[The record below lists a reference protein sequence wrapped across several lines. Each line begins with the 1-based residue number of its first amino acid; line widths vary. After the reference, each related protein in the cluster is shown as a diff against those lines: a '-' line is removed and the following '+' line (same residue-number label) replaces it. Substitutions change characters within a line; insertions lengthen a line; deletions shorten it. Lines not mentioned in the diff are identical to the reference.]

1 MKNTKWKNILITVAV
16 PLGMWLLME
25 LLCRSFMNRSVIA
38 SSLDLKNYV
47 RNVGISACVALA
59 LSFNLGTGRFDLSL
73 GAQRIAATVVG
84 GNLALHLG
92 LGSAGVLLFALLFG
106 LIFGGLVGLIFVTF
120 RVPPMVLGVG
130 MALIYECVAFASS
143 DANGLQLFGKGVD
156 SLSNMSFTIAIVVIA
171 TLFVA
176 FLYQYTPFGYRM
188 RAIQGSQKIAKDSGI
203 NVFSHAFW
211 SYTLA
216 GGLVSFSGVFDAAF
230 KGNMS
235 VNLGFSSNTAI
246 MANCFAMFLGKYL
259 AKWSNEALG
268 IVVATM
274 TLKMLG
280 TGMSVLKLSDNV
292 VQLTNMTLFLLFL
305 IFRANEKFFQRS
317 KVRSER
323 IRQAQEKKALLA
335 ASA

>member
-1 MKNTKWKNILITVAV
+1 M
-16 PLGMWLLME
+16 PFGMWLLME
-25 LLCRSFMNRSVIA
+25 LLCRITMGRAVIA

-84 GNLALHLG
+84 GNLALRLG
-92 LGSAGVLLFALLFG
+92 LGSMGVLLFALAFG
-106 LIFGGLVGLIFVTF
+106 LLFGGLVGLIFVTF

-156 SLSNMSFTIAIVVIA
+156 SLSNMGFTIIVVALA
-171 TLFVA
+171 TVFVA
-176 FLYQYTPFGYRM
+176 VLYQYTSFGYRM
-188 RAIQGSQKIAKDSGI
+188 RAITGSQKIAKDSDI
-203 NVFSHAFW
+203 NIFSHAFW

-235 VNLGFSSNTAI
+235 VNLGFSSNTTV
-246 MANCFAMFLGKYL
+246 MQNCFAMFLGKYL
-259 AKWSNEALG
+259 ARWSNEALG

-280 TGMSVLKLSDNV
+280 TGMSVMKLSDNV
-292 VQLTNMTLFLLFL
+292 VQLTNMALFLLFL
-305 IFRANEKFFQRS
+305 IFRANENVFKQR
-317 KVRSER
+317 KQRNAK
-323 IRQAQEKKALLA
+323 IQQAQEKKKTMLA
-335 ASA
+335 AAV